1 MNMLK
6 VKKHRNERLHSDQDV
21 FDAISI
27 IRNYMTAKNNFLLHI
42 FSVWLEIQRVD
53 RSSGH
58 S

>member
-1 MNMLK
+1 MLK